1 MGVSGDC
8 DPSTS
13 IVGDGSPEKAQIARA
28 LRVAALVAASP
39 DLAQTAIGAPA
50 ERRKDRRDPRVR
62 GARLRA
68 TISRACRVSKPSTR
82 SVPAPPRGTLASLA
96 A

>member
-28 LRVAALVAASP
+28 LRVAA
-39 DLAQTAIGAPA
+39 
-50 ERRKDRRDPRVR
+50 RRGV
-62 GARLRA
+62 ARLGSIGHRRTGRA
-68 TISRACRVSKPSTR
+68 KVWLNQALTTFD
-82 SVPAPPRGTLASLA
+82 
-96 A
+96 

>member
-39 DLAQTAIGAPA
+39 DLAQTSA
-50 ERRKDRRDPRVR
+50 EGGSIIRVDGLGDNMMLRRQGDCRPY
-62 GARLRA
+62 A
-68 TISRACRVSKPSTR
+68 SRYGSFN
-82 SVPAPPRGTLASLA
+82 
-96 A
+96 